1 MVRQLTTSFGAYQIV
16 NGRSIANYNA
26 SPNLLMG
33 NKLIL
38 SVILFLLV
46 SLFAGFFIFWFLCS
60 LVLYRLPSRILT
72 RNLGPVNAVHSRGQA
87 AQSV

>member
-16 NGRSIANYNA
+16 KGRSIANSNA

-38 SVILFLLV
+38 LVILFLLV
-46 SLFAGFFIFWFLCS
+46 SLFAGFSIFWFLYFLVS
-60 LVLYRLPSRILT
+60 LQVGSISPPQQNID
-72 RNLGPVNAVHSRGQA
+72 P
-87 AQSV
+87 

>member
-16 NGRSIANYNA
+16 KRRSIANSNA

-38 SVILFLLV
+38 SVGLFLLV
-46 SLFAGFFIFWFLCS
+46 SLFVGFSIFWFLYLLVS
-60 LVLYRLPSRILT
+60 LQVGSISL
-72 RNLGPVNAVHSRGQA
+72 
-87 AQSV
+87 AQQNIDP

>member
-16 NGRSIANYNA
+16 NGRSIANSNA

-38 SVILFLLV
+38 LVILFLLV
-46 SLFAGFFIFWFLCS
+46 SLFAGFFICWFLYFLVS
-60 LVLYRLPSRILT
+60 LQFGSISP
-72 RNLGPVNAVHSRGQA
+72 
-87 AQSV
+87 AQQNIDP

>member
-16 NGRSIANYNA
+16 KGRSIANSNA

-38 SVILFLLV
+38 LVILFLLV
-46 SLFAGFFIFWFLCS
+46 SLFAGFSIFWFLYFLVS
-60 LVLYRLPSRILT
+60 LFSGFFAGWFYIASP
-72 RNLGPVNAVHSRGQA
+72 AEY
-87 AQSV
+87 

>member
-16 NGRSIANYNA
+16 KGRSIANSNA

-38 SVILFLLV
+38 LVILFLLV
-46 SLFAGFFIFWFLCS
+46 SLFAGFFIFWFLCR

-72 RNLGPVNAVHSRGQA
+72 RNLGPLNAVHSRGQA